1 MIVDWTGWLFLPLEK
16 FSHWTLKFL
25 RFSNSWSWIFV
36 CFTIYSFS
44 RIFPVLLDVT
54 LQIKFVEAGE
64 SFSRSL
70 PKTSESV
77 RIFSDAQMVRGIV
90 GCTCF
95 VLNRRYQKMFWYRK
109 KAGQSFLQSPIIYG
123 SFFNANFII
132 SKTRRRLSMSNERS
146 SQITKQRGAG
156 NCLQLQS
163 EGRVWEAAMG
173 SHYKCPRWRRFRGKL
188 PRLFTMWAKSEN
200 QKLKVVGTGTKTAIA
215 TAIHLRQYGNNLLS
229 ASQADCTVEFL
240 LCYVFLVG

>member
-1 MIVDWTGWLFLPLEK
+1 MCI
-16 FSHWTLKFL
+16 
-25 RFSNSWSWIFV
+25 
-36 CFTIYSFS
+36 FTIYSFS
-44 RIFPVLLDVT
+44 RIFPLLLDVT

-95 VLNRRYQKMFWYRK
+95 VLNRRYQKIFWCRK

-173 SHYKCPRWRRFRGKL
+173 SHYKCPRWRRFRGKI
-188 PRLFTMWAKSEN
+188 PRLFTMWAKSEIRSW
-200 QKLKVVGTGTKTAIA
+200 KL
-215 TAIHLRQYGNNLLS
+215 LE
-229 ASQADCTVEFL
+229 QAL
-240 LCYVFLVG
+240 KQRS

>member
-1 MIVDWTGWLFLPLEK
+1 MCI
-16 FSHWTLKFL
+16 
-25 RFSNSWSWIFV
+25 
-36 CFTIYSFS
+36 FTIYSFS
-44 RIFPVLLDVT
+44 RIFPLLLDVSSN
-54 LQIKFVEAGE
+54 QICRGGRVIFTILTENFRKRTDILRRPNGQRDCGMHVFC
-64 SFSRSL
+64 
-70 PKTSESV
+70 PKQAISK
-77 RIFSDAQMVRGIV
+77 D
-90 GCTCF
+90 
-95 VLNRRYQKMFWYRK
+95 VLISK

-173 SHYKCPRWRRFRGKL
+173 SHYKCPRWRRFRGKI